1 MRDTADKGLMVRNLF
16 WNATEDRVRAGWRIL
31 IQAALVALPLSI
43 LGGLGFYSSPESM
56 SKRVA
61 FTALPVTFLSIF
73 IMGRYVDKRKFSDFG
88 LQLRKKIWWA
98 DYGFGFLAGLLAA
111 TSYVF
116 LLKSLGWAELSSVR
130 IHSTDSV
137 SLATALLLSLLTY
150 AAVGVFEELM
160 RAYQIRNITEGLS
173 KTRLGLVGATAISVS
188 LAGGWTLIAH
198 VASGDPIFLI
208 YIFITS
214 VIYGLFF
221 PWTKRVALAM
231 SVHFAWDFTL
241 SSIFLLGA
249 QGGQEAALYVVALR
263 GVPDMGIN
271 ILPVVGIVPKILLLI
286 LVSGWITRNEGRIT
300 IHRELITP
308 SLVDRGVDA
317 A

>member
-1 MRDTADKGLMVRNLF
+1 MV
-16 WNATEDRVRAGWRIL
+16 T
-31 IQAALVALPLSI
+31 
-43 LGGLGFYSSPESM
+43 
-56 SKRVA
+56 RVA
-61 FTALPVTFLSIF
+61 FTALPITLGSIF

-88 LQLRKKIWWA
+88 LQLRKKMWWA
-98 DYGFGFLAGLLAA
+98 DYGFGFIAGLLAA

-116 LLKSLGWAELSSVR
+116 LLKFLGWAEVSSVR
-130 IHSTDSV
+130 IHGADSV

-160 RAYQIRNITEGLS
+160 RAYQIRNIIEGLG
-173 KTRLGLVGATAISVS
+173 KTRLRLVGATAIAVS
-188 LAGGWTLIAH
+188 LAGGWSLVAH
-198 VASGDPIFLI
+198 AASRDVIFLL

-249 QGGQEAALYVVALR
+249 QGGQEAVLFVVDLR
-263 GVPDMGIN
+263 DVPDMGIS
-271 ILPVVGIVPKILLLI
+271 ILPILGIVPKILLLI
-286 LVSGWITRNEGRIT
+286 LVSGWITRNAGRII
-300 IHRELITP
+300 IHTELISP
-308 SLVDRGVDA
+308 ALIDRGVDA